1 MSPANTPLLNTHYW
15 GPNWVE
21 VCRAHAVPT
30 NRIITLDEA
39 KADPLTR
46 FTSENFGLQAERHVG
61 GVPGRIG
68 GCPAKRLFALRGE
81 RSGQLLTWQQ
91 GRYVFVHDNW
101 RELEYLVQGDLHAEP
116 LPQGFPREETV
127 WIKDHPDFQSVC
139 WPLEEIEFQD
149 GRR

>member
-1 MSPANTPLLNTHYW
+1 MSPAPAPLINASYW
-15 GPNWVE
+15 GPNWNE
-21 VCRAHAVPT
+21 VVAAHQVPT
-30 NRIITLDEA
+30 DRIVLLDEIRR
-39 KADPLTR
+39 DPLTR
-46 FTSENFGLQAERHVG
+46 FDSENFGLQPERHVG

-68 GCPAKRLFALRGE
+68 GCPAARLFALRGE

-101 RELEYLVQGDLHAEP
+101 RELEYLIQGLVHAEP

-139 WPLEEIEFQD
+139 WPLDPTEFQD
-149 GRR
+149 GRT